1 MTNSE
6 IYLCTTEA
14 LDYTDRDAYVSD
26 MALSSVWGD
35 EPDAEIPADRIELLG
50 RIWDRTHRTFAEI
63 RETSGMTYRELA
75 QRFCIPV
82 RTMEDWSAGRRQA
95 PLYTMLMIQEIL
107 GI

>member
-14 LDYTDRDAYVSD
+14 LDYSDRDAYISD
-26 MALSSVWGD
+26 MALSSIWGD
-35 EPDAEIPADRIELLG
+35 TADDDIPADRVEQLG

-63 RETSGMTYRELA
+63 RGASGMTYRELA

-82 RTMEDWSAGRRQA
+82 RTMEDWSGGRRTP
-95 PLYTMLMIQEIL
+95 PLYTLLMMQEIL
-107 GI
+107 GL

>member
-14 LDYTDRDAYVSD
+14 LDYADRDAYISD

-35 EPDAEIPADRIELLG
+35 EPDAEIPADRIEQLG
-50 RIWDRTHRTFAEI
+50 HIWDRTHRTFAEI
-63 RETSGMTYRELA
+63 REASGMTYRELA

-82 RTMEDWSAGRRQA
+82 RTMEDWSAGRRTP
-95 PLYTMLMIQEIL
+95 PLYTLLMMQEIL
-107 GI
+107 GL